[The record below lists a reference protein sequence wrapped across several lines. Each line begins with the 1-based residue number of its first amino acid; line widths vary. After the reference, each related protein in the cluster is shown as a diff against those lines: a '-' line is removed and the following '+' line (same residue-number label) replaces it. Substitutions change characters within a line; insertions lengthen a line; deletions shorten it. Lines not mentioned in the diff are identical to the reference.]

1 MDQFVEQ
8 LRQVSPLSDEIVGQL
23 LEEMKEVSFA
33 KGELSIR
40 EGERDPF
47 VLVREN
53 RIGSGLSWSV
63 RGKISRYGSPQ
74 IAR

>member
-40 EGERDPF
+40 EGES
-47 VLVREN
+47 VRE
-53 RIGSGLSWSV
+53 
-63 RGKISRYGSPQ
+63 KISRYGSPQ